1 MFNGV
6 EQYDREHCKAS
17 EDIGH
22 IDSCVSFDGFVHAVV
37 CSYWIIFYS
46 ASVERASI
54 GCGVAEVAVV
64 AVGEVMTS

>member
-1 MFNGV
+1 M
-6 EQYDREHCKAS
+6 EWSSMIAS
-17 EDIGH
+17 TAKPRRT
-22 IDSCVSFDGFVHAVV
+22 SATSTLACRLMVSFMLLYVRNGLF
-37 CSYWIIFYS
+37 FYS